1 MRKIDCC
8 LRYEVQPQSQLVELR
23 TLHATS
29 ILPSKHYESDETLFP
44 GPMKEERN
52 TSILDVMTNDV

>member
-1 MRKIDCC
+1 MEKIDCC

-29 ILPSKHYESDETLFP
+29 LFPSKHYESDETLFP
-44 GPMKEERN
+44 RTDERR
-52 TSILDVMTNDV
+52 TKHFDS

>member
-1 MRKIDCC
+1 MEKIDCC

-44 GPMKEERN
+44 WTDERR
-52 TSILDVMTNDV
+52 TKHFDS